1 MLVLVLE
8 IEELFDGDVF
18 IFVVWLVV
26 FINCLMLMVL
36 VFEDGYF
43 KCMGNWC
50 YFGKIFV
57 IWLVVFWFLVIK
69 C

>member
-36 VFEDGYF
+36 VFEDGYLSV
-43 KCMGNWC
+43 WE
-50 YFGKIFV
+50 IDV
-57 IWLVVFWFLVIK
+57 ILVKYLLFD
-69 C
+69 